1 MSSEAIGPVAPD
13 KDHASI
19 LVDVADVHVDLGQSP
34 KTRETSPKLTGL
46 HSPPDSNN
54 AAKLDG
60 SDSELSD
67 IEDMEEPPKSTP
79 PNVEP
84 VEPVD
89 DIGEVL
95 PDHWSGTVP
104 VFKPTMHQFKDFKRF
119 MEKIDSYGMKS
130 GIVKIIP
137 PSEWKDSLP
146 PLDDLVKT
154 IRVRE
159 PIKQDIMGS
168 NGTYRQVNILHQRSY
183 NIPQWRQLCD
193 QSEHQPPAR
202 RGERRAHVEK
212 PKGPPRAA
220 RVSRSAAT
228 GNAASKAAPKP
239 APGKKKRGR
248 PARKAATTKE
258 DADPEDRPLTP
269 VSPAPEEEPVK
280 SVEEPVIKQED
291 GDEDEDEPPVVR
303 RMGGV
308 RQPKTQS
315 VSARR
320 KYSKREGSAQIDEAA
335 FKDFDYRM
343 DISDYTPER
352 CEELEKTYWKTLT
365 YAPPLYGAD
374 LMGTLFHEDT
384 ELWNLNK
391 LPNLLDVL
399 GTKVPGVNTAYLYL
413 GMWKATFAWH
423 LEDVDLY
430 SINYLHFGAPKQWYS
445 ISQADARR
453 FEAAM
458 RSIWPTEAKAC
469 DQFLRHKAF
478 LISPSHLKQYFN
490 ITVNK
495 VVSYP
500 GEFVVTYP
508 YGYHSGYNLGYNCAE
523 AVNFALDSWLPMG
536 KIAKR
541 CECAQAQDSVWV
553 DVYEIERKL
562 RGESTEYEETEDEE
576 DEEEDDD
583 DNDTGLLSPP
593 SSHTVRVKG
602 PGRKRKRAPGEKE
615 VKAKKRKIRLRL
627 KTVAE
632 PPCCLCPND
641 IAGVDIIPTDDGR
654 KAHRMCA
661 LYVPE
666 TYIETVD
673 GKEIAANVAKID
685 KARLELKCLYCR
697 SKRGACFQC
706 SHKKCARSYHATCAA
721 AAGVFVEEEEVP
733 VFGEDGTE
741 YKEQAFEFSCRFHR
755 TKREKKLDGD
765 ALDGNPRVR
774 KAAAVLKKDD
784 ICQLQ
789 YYRGDIFAGVVV
801 ENRSDEETLLL
812 DIIPNGDRVEVEWK
826 WLLLPDPADFRL
838 QKASANALPMPTTR
852 KAQQEL
858 NAKKRPEDEL
868 PRKDDLFVEGGFTW
882 SEFNQCEAVRNPEQ
896 VKVDLSK
903 ELQVWHY
910 LGQNSTETK
919 AQYTE
924 DPNKRVHNTKS
935 SFMDSVPKPP
945 VSLAP
950 RTAAPRKPSFAA
962 SYPRQAMPPPA
973 APLATPALRQL
984 PAVPKQQ
991 DQAAPKPQ
999 DKPYVYKPKKPA
1011 ESRPGGQFT
1020 PQKFVQKPAPPI
1032 SPVSQQLVANQQR
1045 AASQQHIAGKGLS
1058 FGTDPRFKGSAT
1070 FRSSASDRFAPYG
1083 GINGFPQLP
1092 GLTWPPA
1099 HMKSGQYS
1107 QPQTRVWPNSTS
1119 TAGARPERVPMTSSE
1134 LKPTSPTVPKVGA
1147 ASSQQN
1153 IHAYQKYS
1161 FFQVHHNRDASRY
1174 RTPYNLYGGF
1184 TNGYEGNLRTFL
1196 LKAQQSLSGG
1206 KGQSQARRLPSLPPK
1221 NLPGASAAQQS
1232 NAHAPPPY
1240 SSPYGQHLTLS
1251 PTSFRADLSVRG
1263 DTPISPSPYMAT
1275 PYSPVASTPA
1285 MWDVRQPSPTPLH
1298 PAIRP
1303 QYANPWQQSFAQ
1315 QGQGQHQYQQQIYG
1329 QHAYGQQHYG
1339 PQNYG
1344 VSPIQYGPEP
1354 KPRFAP
1360 HISAPSPM
1368 NNRAPAFTKQSYSPI
1383 PLPSYVKR
1391 LSVSSRASS
1400 PSSLLAQHSS
1410 TVSGDGKH
1418 LSVPTVPHRSVPSP
1432 APDQQEASAYQVQQ
1446 NRSEHNSS
1454 PLFGL
1459 SADSPLS
1466 FSGIDSGP
1474 PGPVENDVKSE
1485 AGMDYHGDM
1494 QFPLPQYTNN
1504 HYSPMMP
1511 QMEHSPV
1518 MHHAHHHGHHMS
1530 ASAGQNDFPEALV
1543 EKMML
1548 DLRRASTGGGLG

>member
-1 MSSEAIGPVAPD
+1 
-13 KDHASI
+13 
-19 LVDVADVHVDLGQSP
+19 
-34 KTRETSPKLTGL
+34 
-46 HSPPDSNN
+46 
-54 AAKLDG
+54 
-60 SDSELSD
+60 
-67 IEDMEEPPKSTP
+67 
-79 PNVEP
+79 
-84 VEPVD
+84 
-89 DIGEVL
+89 
-95 PDHWSGTVP
+95 
-104 VFKPTMHQFKDFKRF
+104 

-130 GIVKIIP
+130 GIVKIVP
-137 PSEWKDSLP
+137 PAEWKDSLP

-220 RVSRSAAT
+220 RGTRSAAAT
-228 GNAASKAAPKP
+228 STAKP
-239 APGKKKRGR
+239 AAKKPGPKKKRGR
-248 PARKAATTKE
+248 PARKAAAAKEEE
-258 DADPEDRPLTP
+258 DAELDDRPLTP
-269 VSPAPEEEPVK
+269 VSPAPEEQPAK
-280 SVEEPVIKQED
+280 SVEEAVVKVKE
-291 GDEDEDEPPVVR
+291 EEMEEEDEPPVVR

-320 KYSKREGSAQIDEAA
+320 KYSRREGSAQIDEAA

-576 DEEEDDD
+576 EEEEDEDD
-583 DNDTGLLSPP
+583 ENDTGLLSPP
-593 SSHTVRVKG
+593 SSHVVRVKSA
-602 PGRKRKRAPGEKE
+602 GRKRKRAPGDKE
-615 VKAKKRKIRLRL
+615 VKTKKRKIRLRP
-627 KTVAE
+627 KTAVE

-641 IAGVDIIPTDDGR
+641 IPGVEIIPTDDGR

-706 SHKKCARSYHATCAA
+706 SQKKCARSYHATCAA

-765 ALDGNPRVR
+765 ALDGNSRVR
-774 KAAAVLKKDD
+774 KAAAALKKHD

-801 ENRSDEETLLL
+801 ENRADEETLLL
-812 DIIPNGDRVEVEWK
+812 DIIPNGYVVTSHPVSRPTLTRTSDRVEVEWK

-838 QKASANALPMPTTR
+838 PKASANALPMPTTR

-882 SEFNQCEAVRNPEQ
+882 AEFNSCEAIRNPTQ
-896 VKVDLSK
+896 VQIDLSK
-903 ELQVWHY
+903 ENQLWHY
-910 LGQNSTETK
+910 LGRNSTETK

-924 DPNKRVHNTKS
+924 DPARPVHNKKS
-935 SFMDSVPKPP
+935 MFLETIPKPIVTLP
-945 VSLAP
+945 PRPAP
-950 RTAAPRKPSFAA
+950 RRPSFAA

-973 APLATPALRQL
+973 MPLVQGVQAGPQQSSSMPRQVLASPKLLPPVAKPAGQIKQEMIARPNPLA
-984 PAVPKQQ
+984 
-991 DQAAPKPQ
+991 
-999 DKPYVYKPKKPA
+999 KPYVYKPRK
-1011 ESRPGGQFT
+1011 SMDSSPGSQFT
-1020 PQKFVQKPAPPI
+1020 PQKFAPKAPPPI

-1045 AASQQHIAGKGLS
+1045 AASHHHQQQQHSAGKGPS
-1058 FGTDPRFKGSAT
+1058 FGTDRRFKGSAT
-1070 FRSSASDRFAPYG
+1070 SRSSAPDRFSSFG

-1107 QPQTRVWPNSTS
+1107 QPQTRVWPSSTS
-1119 TAGARPERVPMTSSE
+1119 PAGPRPERVPMTSSE
-1134 LKPTSPTVPKVGA
+1134 LKHTSPTVAKVGA
-1147 ASSQQN
+1147 VPQQTV
-1153 IHAYQKYS
+1153 HAYQKYS
-1161 FFQVHHNRDASRY
+1161 FFQVHHNR
-1174 RTPYNLYGGF
+1174 
-1184 TNGYEGNLRTFL
+1184 
-1196 LKAQQSLSGG
+1196 
-1206 KGQSQARRLPSLPPK
+1206 
-1221 NLPGASAAQQS
+1221 
-1232 NAHAPPPY
+1232 
-1240 SSPYGQHLTLS
+1240 
-1251 PTSFRADLSVRG
+1251 
-1263 DTPISPSPYMAT
+1263 
-1275 PYSPVASTPA
+1275 
-1285 MWDVRQPSPTPLH
+1285 
-1298 PAIRP
+1298 
-1303 QYANPWQQSFAQ
+1303 
-1315 QGQGQHQYQQQIYG
+1315 
-1329 QHAYGQQHYG
+1329 
-1339 PQNYG
+1339 
-1344 VSPIQYGPEP
+1344 
-1354 KPRFAP
+1354 
-1360 HISAPSPM
+1360 
-1368 NNRAPAFTKQSYSPI
+1368 
-1383 PLPSYVKR
+1383 
-1391 LSVSSRASS
+1391 
-1400 PSSLLAQHSS
+1400 
-1410 TVSGDGKH
+1410 
-1418 LSVPTVPHRSVPSP
+1418 
-1432 APDQQEASAYQVQQ
+1432 
-1446 NRSEHNSS
+1446 
-1454 PLFGL
+1454 
-1459 SADSPLS
+1459 
-1466 FSGIDSGP
+1466 
-1474 PGPVENDVKSE
+1474 
-1485 AGMDYHGDM
+1485 
-1494 QFPLPQYTNN
+1494 
-1504 HYSPMMP
+1504 
-1511 QMEHSPV
+1511 
-1518 MHHAHHHGHHMS
+1518 
-1530 ASAGQNDFPEALV
+1530 
-1543 EKMML
+1543 
-1548 DLRRASTGGGLG
+1548 